1 MSLLDLTIR
10 EADLDTLR
18 DLVRR
23 DDGIEAAAYVLCGQS
38 RIHSDPWERRSR
50 RRLTVHAV
58 LPIPG
63 EDAVSTSE
71 RHVTWSTA
79 SYVKLLKRA
88 KDERLVPGIV
98 HTHPRGPAQ
107 FSGQDDRNEKDLF
120 QLASNRNGEDAS
132 LVSILLAENDQIRA
146 RVWPD
151 LHGPVDASVVRVV
164 GGQLTIQS
172 PASETSNPDFLAR
185 QALAFGPS
193 LNARLSGMR
202 IGVVGC
208 GGTGSAAA
216 MLLARLGVGQLV
228 LFDEDIVEVTN
239 LNRLHGARR
248 ADADAM
254 RPKVEVVAREIT
266 GLGIGARVVP
276 LRCWIGDPQCH
287 DALKACDVI
296 FGCTD
301 DHDGRLLLNRLAYY
315 YLIPVI
321 DMGLAI
327 DPAPDGSYLRDLTG
341 RVTVLVPGAPCLLC
355 RGIVDPSVAR
365 DEDLQRRSP
374 EEYERRKREAYVR
387 GGGNSAPAVAT
398 FTTATAC
405 LAVDE
410 MLQALTGF
418 RGPGG
423 WAWQRTRRFDL
434 LRDRR
439 PGANQQPQR
448 LVCPS
453 GGTLGRG
460 DVDPCLY
467 RTG

>member
-1 MSLLDLTIR
+1 MA
-10 EADLDTLR
+10 EPG
-18 DLVRR
+18 VRR
-23 DDGIEAAAYVLCGQS
+23 PCCS
-38 RIHSDPWERRSR
+38 RDW
-50 RRLTVHAV
+50 
-58 LPIPG
+58 
-63 EDAVSTSE
+63 
-71 RHVTWSTA
+71 
-79 SYVKLLKRA
+79 
-88 KDERLVPGIV
+88 
-98 HTHPRGPAQ
+98 
-107 FSGQDDRNEKDLF
+107 
-120 QLASNRNGEDAS
+120 
-132 LVSILLAENDQIRA
+132 
-146 RVWPD
+146 
-151 LHGPVDASVVRVV
+151 
-164 GGQLTIQS
+164 
-172 PASETSNPDFLAR
+172 
-185 QALAFGPS
+185 
-193 LNARLSGMR
+193 
-202 IGVVGC
+202 
-208 GGTGSAAA
+208 
-216 MLLARLGVGQLV
+216 GVGQLV

-266 GLGIGARVVP
+266 ELGIGARVVP

-321 DMGLAI
+321 DMGLAV

-365 DEDLQRRSP
+365 DEDLRRRSP
-374 EEYERRKREAYVR
+374 QEYERRKREAYVR
-387 GGGNSAPAVAT
+387 GGGNPAPAVAT

-439 PGANQQPQR
+439 PGANQQPQC
-448 LVCPS
+448 LVCS
-453 GGTLGRG
+453 SRDNWGRG
-460 DVDPCLY
+460 DVDPFLD